1 MTAFSPPALRSRW
14 PYSLAGVALLCCV
27 IWYLGPLLPGL
38 ENWPERLAVVLA
50 VPAIWGG
57 AELLLELR
65 HRARERALT
74 SGLADDGG
82 AAEIGERAAIEA
94 KMSAAL
100 ALLKRARGK
109 RGYLYEQPWYAIIG
123 GPGTGKTTA
132 LLNAGLNFP
141 LAAQMGRGAV
151 AGVGGTRLC
160 EWWFTDQAVLI
171 DTAGRYTTQ
180 DSDAAVDRAGWDAFL
195 ALLKRTRPRQPLN
208 GLIVAV
214 ALSDIAQGSPEERAA
229 NARAI
234 RQRID
239 DLENRFALRLPVYA
253 LFTKAD
259 LLAGFMEFFDDLDRE
274 GRGQVWGVTFPLA
287 TTGAQAVAAFATALR
302 ELVERLG
309 NRLVDRLQAEQS
321 PERRALVVGFPTQV
335 ASLEAALTEFI
346 AEAFGQSNGAG
357 APMLRGVYLTSA
369 TQEGTPIDRLTG
381 AIART
386 FGLSQQRTARLRPEE
401 GRIYFLSRLLR
412 DVIFNEA
419 TLVSGGVGRRRR
431 RMLVTTTVA
440 GIALLLVAGTT
451 GVLWHAYA
459 TDRQSI
465 DSAAAAL
472 SAYAQAA
479 SALPL
484 DPVAES
490 DLSRLAP
497 LLDRAKVLR
506 DRDAPANE
514 WLSVLSQDEKLI
526 AGQRALYRH
535 LLEHGLF
542 PRLIWRL
549 ETQLRGNR
557 DNPEFLYEATRVYL
571 MLGGVGPMDPDL
583 MRDWM
588 KLDWQ
593 VAYPGAGAMPL
604 RSALARHLDALL
616 ADPLP
621 AIVLDGELV
630 AQARATFGAVSLAQR
645 VYSRL
650 RSSAAA
656 QGLPPWRPADSLGPA
671 GLVVFVRASARSLDD
686 GVPGFY
692 TIDGF
697 HNVLLPALGQAI
709 QEVLSESWVLGRKEE
724 IDPKGEQKR
733 TLEQEV
739 IALYETDYAKVWDAM
754 LADLNLVPMHTLTQ
768 AAQELFI
775 VSSDHSPLRA
785 LLASVARQLTLSEP
799 PASQQ
804 RARAT
809 ASTAAVGDTA
819 LRLQMLLGAKA
830 ESVAARPGHEI
841 DGRYKALRDL
851 VGTGA
856 GAPIEQVM
864 RALVDLQQQFAK
876 LAAAGV
882 WTGPPPGTEGDN
894 PALTLQAEALRQ
906 PQPLARWL
914 ATAAASGLALRHG
927 DARQQVIATY
937 NIANGPA
944 ALCAA
949 INDRYPFAPTATSEI
964 PLDDFTRLFAPGGVI
979 DGFFNTL
986 LRPYVDVGAPVWK
999 PKAAAGVAP
1008 PVSQADV
1015 AQFQRAAEIRD
1026 LFFASGQTR
1035 PEVRFDITP
1044 ISLDARANQAT
1055 LDFADTSVVSRRG
1068 VSSQSTEILWPGANA
1083 MQLARFHIDPPPPG
1097 TTGEWRETGSWAM
1110 FRLLGRGR
1118 LAPAREAERSTLT
1131 FQMGDRRAEFE
1142 IRTGTRNPLARGI
1155 LEAFRCPVVQ

>member
-1 MTAFSPPALRSRW
+1 MPPAIRSQW

-27 IWYLGPLLPGL
+27 IWFVGPLLPGL
-38 ENWPERLAVVLA
+38 ENWPARLAVVLGVA
-50 VPAIWGG
+50 AIWGG
-57 AELLLELR
+57 AELLSELR
-65 HRARERALT
+65 HRARDRALT

-82 AAEIGERAAIEA
+82 AAEVGERAAVEA

-100 ALLKRARGK
+100 ALLKRARSK

-141 LAAQMGRGAV
+141 LAARMGRGAV
-151 AGVGGTRLC
+151 ADVGGTRLC
-160 EWWFTDQAVLI
+160 EWWFTEQAVLI

-208 GLIVAV
+208 GLIVAI
-214 ALSDIAQGSPEERAA
+214 ALSDIAQSSADERAA
-229 NARAI
+229 NARTI
-234 RQRID
+234 RQRIEE
-239 DLENRFALRLPVYA
+239 LENRFGLRLPVYA

-274 GRGQVWGVTFPLA
+274 GRGQVWGVTFPRT
-287 TTGAQAVAAFATALR
+287 TTGTQTVVAFTAAFR

-346 AEAFGQSNGAG
+346 AAAFGKPKSAR

-381 AIART
+381 AIARA
-386 FGLSQQRTARLRPEE
+386 FGLSQQRAARLRPEE
-401 GRIYFLSRLLR
+401 GRSYFLSRLLR

-431 RMLVTTTVA
+431 RILVATTVA
-440 GIALLLVAGTT
+440 GIALLAVVAAT

-459 TDRQSI
+459 TGRQSL

-472 SAYAQAA
+472 SAYTRAA
-479 SALPL
+479 AALPF
-484 DPVAES
+484 DPVADA

-497 LLDRAKVLR
+497 LLDKAEVLR
-506 DRDAPANE
+506 NRHAPAIE
-514 WLSVLSQDEKLI
+514 WLSVLSQDAKLV

-535 LLEHGLF
+535 LIEHALF

-549 ETQLRGNR
+549 EAQLRGNR
-557 DNPEFLYEATRVYL
+557 DNPEFLYEATRIYL
-571 MLGGVGPMDPDL
+571 MLGGGGPMDPDL
-583 MRDWM
+583 VRDWM

-604 RSALARHLDALL
+604 RTALARHLDALL
-616 ADPLP
+616 TDPLP
-621 AIVLDGELV
+621 VLVLDGELV
-630 AQARATFGAVSLAQR
+630 AQARAAFGAVSLAQR

-656 QGLPPWRPADSLGPA
+656 QRLLPWRPADSLGPA
-671 GLVVFVRASARSLDD
+671 GLVVFVRASARPLDD

-692 TIDGF
+692 TIEGF
-697 HNVLLPALGQAI
+697 HNVLLPALGHAT
-709 QEVLSESWVLGRKEE
+709 QEVSSESWVLGRKEK
-724 IDPKGEQKR
+724 IDPKDEQKR
-733 TLEQEV
+733 ALEQEV
-739 IALYETDYAKVWDAM
+739 IALYATDYAKVWDAM

-785 LLASVARQLTLSEP
+785 LLASVARQLTLSEA
-799 PASQQ
+799 PANQQ
-804 RARAT
+804 RPRAVAPT
-809 ASTAAVGDTA
+809 PAIRDTE
-819 LRLQMLLGAKA
+819 LRLQVLLGAKG
-830 ESVAARPGHEI
+830 ESVAVRPGHEI
-841 DGRYKALRDL
+841 DERYKALRDL

-864 RALVDLQQQFAK
+864 RDLVDLQQQFAK
-876 LAAAGV
+876 LAAAGL

-949 INDRYPFAPTATSEI
+949 VNGRYPFTPTAPGEM
-964 PLDDFTRLFAPGGVI
+964 PLDDFARLFAPGGVL

-986 LRPYVDVGAPVWK
+986 LKPYVDVGAPIWK
-999 PKAAAGVAP
+999 PKAAGGVAP

-1026 LFFASGQTR
+1026 LFFATGQTR
-1035 PEVRFDITP
+1035 PEIRFDITSV
-1044 ISLDARANQAT
+1044 SLDARANQAT
-1055 LDFADTSVVSRRG
+1055 LDLADTSIVYRHG
-1068 VSSQSTEILWPGANA
+1068 VSSQSTEILWPGATTT
-1083 MQLARFHIDPPPPG
+1083 QTVRLSIDPPPPG
-1097 TTGEWRETGSWAM
+1097 TAGEWRETGSWAL
-1110 FRLLGRGR
+1110 FRLLDRGR
-1118 LAPAREAERSTLT
+1118 LAPGHEAERSSLT
-1131 FQMGDRRAEFE
+1131 FQMADRRAVFE
-1142 IRTGTRNPLARGI
+1142 IRTGARNPLAHGI
-1155 LEAFRCPVVQ
+1155 LEAFRCPAVQ